1 MRTLPLAVALLL
13 GLAGCSPDWL
23 RQYTTSDIAID
34 NMHVAVSWLLIDDG
48 QRNVYDVL
56 VTRSHPPAGTIGAI
70 KLPATTARAAAALVM
85 EERCKGAELY
95 GDEALPQPR
104 FTFRAICPR
113 R

>member
-1 MRTLPLAVALLL
+1 MRTLPLGLVLLL
-13 GLAGCSPDWL
+13 GLTACSPDWL
-23 RQYTTSDIAID
+23 RQYTTTDLMVD

-48 QRNVYDVL
+48 QQHVYDVH
-56 VTRSHPPAGTIGAI
+56 VTRAHAPAGTLGAA
-70 KLPATTARAAAALVM
+70 KLPATSARAAAAQVM
-85 EERCKGAELY
+85 EERCRGAELY